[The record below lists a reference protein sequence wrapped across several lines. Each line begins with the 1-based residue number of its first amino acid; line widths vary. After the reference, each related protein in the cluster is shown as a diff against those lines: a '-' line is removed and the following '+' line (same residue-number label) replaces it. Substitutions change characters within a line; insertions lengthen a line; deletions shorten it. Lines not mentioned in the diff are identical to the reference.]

1 MYEIIELYEKKNK
14 KIICI
19 DIDNT
24 ICKTFLNKY
33 ENSKPYKKKYNLLM
47 IYIIEDIL

>member
-33 ENSKPYKKKYNLLM
+33 ENSKPYKKNT
-47 IYIIEDIL
+47 IY

>member
-1 MYEIIELYEKKNK
+1 MQNLNIKYEIKELYEKNK

-24 ICKTFLNKY
+24 ICKTF
-33 ENSKPYKKKYNLLM
+33 
-47 IYIIEDIL
+47 